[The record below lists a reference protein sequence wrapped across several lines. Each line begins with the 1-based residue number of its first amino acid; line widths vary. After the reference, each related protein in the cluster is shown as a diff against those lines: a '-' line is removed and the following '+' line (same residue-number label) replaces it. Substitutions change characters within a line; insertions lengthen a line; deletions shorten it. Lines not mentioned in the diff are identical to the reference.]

1 MTSGRGPTFLTSGPD
16 QYNQDAP
23 FAPRP
28 DTILGLGGNDTIFT
42 STLGGSLVYGDSL
55 VGSDVSGNDVLVARG
70 PGDTLFG
77 GPGNDSLLGRAAG
90 VALVGGDGRDTIV
103 AELPATLYGGA
114 GRDLLVA
121 VAGGNL
127 MFGNQDD
134 DTILG
139 GLQGNDTIY
148 GGKGDDR
155 IGFYN
160 ASGQSNVGLAV
171 PPAVGGANQGN
182 NWVNG
187 NIGNDTIVG
196 INTGDSLY
204 GGQDNDF
211 IVGVGSGS
219 YLSGDQGNDT
229 LVAANIFRIQDP
241 RAYERVTG
249 IGPSDFDPLTQ
260 SFAPFDTRPA
270 LVGVTQV
277 TMMGGAGDDSI
288 MGPIG
293 RFGEGQNSLV
303 GGAGNDTIMSFA
315 AQDTLLGG
323 DGDDFLSTNPSDQP
337 TTQGIPSSRP
347 GFAGGSVLDGGLG
360 NDTLVSAFLGDSL
373 FGGEGDDSLVGQLFS
388 LMDGGSGNNTL
399 DGRQWFNTNT
409 IPQEI
414 TVSLFGGA
422 GNDLIYAVNPA
433 REDTDV
439 GEEELPVGD
448 DTITNVIAGGS
459 GNDTIVLGTT
469 NDILLTD
476 TANMLGDD
484 SITAALVIGE
494 DDVVEGETLQG
505 VDITNLHGNNTIEGS
520 RGNDLI
526 ITGSGND
533 LLFGGAGNNTLL
545 GGGGN
550 DFLVG
555 GEGNDILDGGPGN
568 DTLYGGNSPNA
579 RQNILTGGEGDDH
592 FVYQFRGSVIPDP
605 ESEDVFA
612 DMDFITDFNH
622 SGNDRL
628 VFFRDPSVGGFGF
641 ALVPGVP
648 GNQLG
653 QNQFVNLE
661 EGGWRDT
668 LNAAQM
674 EAINTPALIY
684 EREFGVLW
692 YDDSNIAGGIT
703 PEGANPIIRFN
714 PLPDGTFPVITTSDI
729 LII

>member
-127 MFGNQDD
+127 MFGNQDE

-260 SFAPFDTRPA
+260 SFAPFDTMPA
-270 LVGVTQV
+270 LIGITQV
-277 TMMGGAGDDSI
+277 TMMGGSGNNLI

-303 GGAGNDTIMSFA
+303 GGAGDDTIMSFA
-315 AQDTLLGG
+315 AEDTLLGG
-323 DGDDFLSTNPSDQP
+323 EGDDFLSTNTSAQL
-337 TTQGIPSSRP
+337 TTQGINSSLS
-347 GFAGGSVLDGGLG
+347 GFAGGSVLDGGPG
-360 NDTLVSAFLGDSL
+360 NDTLVSIFASDSL
-373 FGGEGDDSLVGQLFS
+373 FGGEGNDSLLGRRFS
-388 LMDGGSGNNTL
+388 IMDGGDGNNTL
-399 DGRQWFNTNT
+399 NGGEWLRTGT
-409 IPQEI
+409 TPLE
-414 TVSLFGGA
+414 VSLFGGA
-422 GNDLIYAVNPA
+422 GNDLIIGAQ
-433 REDTDV
+433 
-439 GEEELPVGD
+439 G
-448 DTITNVIAGGS
+448 TITNVIAGGA
-459 GNDTIVLGTT
+459 GDDTIVLGTT
-469 NDILLTD
+469 NDILLSD
-476 TANMLGDD
+476 TANTLGND
-484 SITAALVIGE
+484 SITAANLQFFS
-494 DDVVEGETLQG
+494 EGNEG
-505 VDITNLHGNNTIEGS
+505 VSITNLEGNNTVEGS
-520 RGNDLI
+520 ERNDLI
-526 ITGSGND
+526 RTGSGND
-533 LLFGGAGNNTLL
+533 LLLGGAGDDTLL

-550 DFLVG
+550 DFLFG
-555 GEGNDILDGGPGN
+555 GTGNDLLNGGPGN
-568 DTLYGGNSPNA
+568 DTLEAGFGVNT
-579 RQNILTGGEGDDH
+579 LVGGEGNNQ
-592 FVYQFRGSVIPDP
+592 FFYQF
-605 ESEDVFA
+605 SEAVKNTNA
-612 DMDFITDFNH
+612 DLMTPTTTADFITDFNQG
-622 SGNDRL
+622 GNDRL
-628 VFFRDPSVGGFGF
+628 VFVRDASVGGFGF
-641 ALVPGVP
+641 DLVPGVST
-648 GNQLG
+648 NELG
-653 QNQFVNLE
+653 PNQFIYLPAGLYQDSDANI
-661 EGGWRDT
+661 DT
-668 LNAAQM
+668 
-674 EAINTPALIY
+674 PVLIY
-684 EREFGVLW
+684 EQVSGRLI
-692 YDDSNIAGGIT
+692 YDENGNQPGGIHAVAQFGML
-703 PEGANPIIRFN
+703 E
-714 PLPDGTFPVITTSDI
+714 DGTFPRINASDI
-729 LII
+729 LIL

>member
-70 PGDTLFG
+70 PDDTLFG

-127 MFGNQDD
+127 MFGNQDE

-148 GGKGDDR
+148 GGKGNDR

-196 INTGDSLY
+196 INRGDSLY

-229 LVAANIFRIQDP
+229 LAAANILRIQDP
-241 RAYERVTG
+241 RAYGQVTG
-249 IGPSDFDPLTQ
+249 IGPSAFDPLTQ
-260 SFAPFDTRPA
+260 SVVTPFDTEPS
-270 LVGVTQV
+270 LIGITQV
-277 TMMGGAGDDSI
+277 TMVGGADDDSISAGNNLI

-303 GGAGNDTIMSFA
+303 GGARNDTIMSFA
-315 AQDTLLGG
+315 AEDTLLGG
-323 DGDDFLSTNPSDQP
+323 DGDDFLSTNRSNIR
-337 TTQGIPSSRP
+337 TTQGNSSLP
-347 GFAGGSVLDGGLG
+347 GFAGGSILDGGKG

-373 FGGEGDDSLVGQLFS
+373 FGGEGNDSLVGQLFS

-422 GNDLIYAVNPA
+422 GNDLIHAVDPT
-433 REDTDV
+433 REAPDV
-439 GEEELPVGD
+439 GEGGLPVGD

-469 NDILLTD
+469 NDILLSD

-484 SITAALVIGE
+484 SITAANLQFFS
-494 DDVVEGETLQG
+494 EGNEG
-505 VDITNLHGNNTIEGS
+505 VSITNLEGNNTIEGS

-526 ITGSGND
+526 VTGSGND
-533 LLFGGAGNNTLL
+533 LLLGGDGNDTLI
-545 GGGGN
+545 GGGGDDTLEGGSGKN
-550 DFLVG
+550 ILFG
-555 GEGNDILDGGPGN
+555 GEGNN
-568 DTLYGGNSPNA
+568 
-579 RQNILTGGEGDDH
+579 Q
-592 FVYQFRGSVIPDP
+592 FVYRSLASVTPDDP
-605 ESEDVFA
+605 ESDVFA
-612 DMDFITDFNH
+612 DVDFITDFNQG
-622 SGNDRL
+622 GNDRL
-628 VFFRDPSVGGFGF
+628 VFFRDSSRDPNTGLDVPGFGF
-641 ALVPGVP
+641 APLPGVSI
-648 GNQLG
+648 NRLG
-653 QNQFVNLE
+653 DSQFIVLE
-661 EGGWRDT
+661 TGVYQDSDA
-668 LNAAQM
+668 N
-674 EAINTPALIY
+674 INTPVLIY
-684 EREFGVLW
+684 EQEFGVLK
-692 YDDSNIAGGIT
+692 YDENGSLD
-703 PEGANPIIRFN
+703 EGVFFVAVFN
-714 PLPDGTFPVITTSDI
+714 QFPDGTFPVLSNNDF

>member
-16 QYNQDAP
+16 QYDQSAP

-42 STLGGSLVYGDSL
+42 STLGGTLVYGDSL

-127 MFGNQDD
+127 MFGNQDE

-260 SFAPFDTRPA
+260 SFAPFDTMPA
-270 LVGVTQV
+270 LIGITQV
-277 TMMGGAGDDSI
+277 TMMGGSGNNLI

-303 GGAGNDTIMSFA
+303 GGAGDDTIMSFA
-315 AQDTLLGG
+315 AEDTLLGG

-484 SITAALVIGE
+484 SITAAFIVFPEPG
-494 DDVVEGETLQG
+494 EGESVTLEG
-505 VDITNLHGNNTIEGS
+505 VNITNLHGNNTIEGS
-520 RGNDLI
+520 RGNDLLV
-526 ITGSGND
+526 TGSGND
-533 LLFGGAGNNTLL
+533 LLFGNAGNNTLL

-555 GEGNDILDGGPGN
+555 GTGNDLLNGGPGN
-568 DTLYGGNSPNA
+568 DTLEAGFGVNT
-579 RQNILTGGEGDDH
+579 LVGGEGNNQ
-592 FVYQFRGSVIPDP
+592 FFYQF
-605 ESEDVFA
+605 SEAVKDTNA
-612 DMDFITDFNH
+612 DLMTPTTTADLITDFNQG
-622 SGNDRL
+622 GNDRL
-628 VFFRDPSVGGFGF
+628 GFVRAGFGF
-641 ALVPGVP
+641 DLVPGIS
-648 GNQLG
+648 NSELG
-653 QNQFVNLE
+653 PNQFIYLPTKLY
-661 EGGWRDT
+661 RDSDA
-668 LNAAQM
+668 N
-674 EAINTPALIY
+674 IDTPVLIY
-684 EREFGVLW
+684 EQASGVLI
-692 YDDSNIAGGIT
+692 YDENGNQRGGIHAVAQFSML
-703 PEGANPIIRFN
+703 E
-714 PLPDGTFPVITTSDI
+714 DGTFPRINASDI
-729 LII
+729 LIL